1 MLSSYSQIS
10 SPIKQKDTMVL
21 VPVSAL
27 RNALLVLDEK
37 KYCQQQLEVARD
49 TIKSQQ
55 EMLNNSD
62 TIINRQKKAIE
73 LHEQNKVEYKKII
86 TNHEKEIIKYQDL
99 YKKEKRN
106 KWFAICGGSFF
117 FIISIIFL

>member
-10 SPIKQKDTMVL
+10 SQTNQKDTMVL

-27 RNALLVLDEK
+27 RKALLVLDEK
-37 KYCQQQLEVARD
+37 KYCQQQLEIARD

-55 EMLNNSD
+55 EMLNNYD
-62 TIINRQKKAIE
+62 TIIIRQKKTIE
-73 LHEQNKVEYKKII
+73 LHEQNKIEHNKIV

-106 KWFAICGGSFF
+106 KWFAIGGGSFF
-117 FIISIIFL
+117 FIVSIIFL